1 MYKGLSWNAIYLVL
15 FWKKKK
21 NNGNINLLKQHIA
34 LQENLN
40 KTNIHIAGQ
49 NGDILFSA
57 KSSSKMPYF
66 WNYLGICPCF
76 ETRFSK
82 NWISM

>member
-1 MYKGLSWNAIYLVL
+1 MPFIL
-15 FWKKKK
+15 FCFEKK
-21 NNGNINLLKQHIA
+21 NGNINLLKQHIA

-40 KTNIHIAGQ
+40 KTRIHIAGQ

-66 WNYLGICPCF
+66 
-76 ETRFSK
+76 
-82 NWISM
+82 